1 MLGGDPPNVAGA
13 VETARRTMRD
23 ADRASAVISRLRA
36 LFGKKEGP
44 AEAMDLNEAAREVIA
59 LIGGDLQR
67 NKVILKTD
75 LSDELSPVKGDRIQL
90 QQVILNLLLN
100 GSDAMRAVDDRPRQ
114 LTIRTSRKE
123 DSGARACL
131 SVEDAGVGID
141 TLATERM
148 FQAFHTTKPD
158 GMGIGLAVSRSIV
171 ERHGGT
177 IWAAANDGPGATFAF
192 TISFDPTAT
201 GESGVPSDSLK

>member
-1 MLGGDPPNVAGA
+1 
-13 VETARRTMRD
+13 
-23 ADRASAVISRLRA
+23 
-36 LFGKKEGP
+36 
-44 AEAMDLNEAAREVIA
+44 VIA
-59 LIGGDLQR
+59 LVGGDLQR
-67 NKVILKTD
+67 NKVILKAD
-75 LSDELSPVKGDRIQL
+75 LTDELSPVRGDRIQL

-114 LTIRTSRKE
+114 LTIRTSRE
-123 DSGARACL
+123 DDSRARL

-192 TISFDPTAT
+192 TIPLESTAT
-201 GESGVPSDSLK
+201 GAGHVPSDNSK